1 MKMGKLYVIGTPIGN
16 LQDITLRALATLDKI
31 EVLVC
36 EDSRVASRLI
46 NKYIELGYITNKPRY
61 LAYNEFNENVVWEE
75 VVALVAAGKS
85 VGLVSDA
92 GMPAISDPGY
102 RAIRGC
108 LDQGLEVE
116 IIPGVSALTT
126 ALTWSGIGGEVTLYQ
141 GFLPK
146 GSGKAKEYLEA
157 GRELGTRLRSARLV
171 LYVSPH
177 RIARDLTLASEVL
190 GGEARVVVLREM
202 TKAFEERV
210 EGSVR
215 ELLEKYQTHKP
226 KGEIVVVIAVN
237 GRSSKTVV

>member
-1 MKMGKLYVIGTPIGN
+1 MIGTPIGN

-61 LAYNEFNENVVWEE
+61 LAYNEYNENVVWEE

-108 LDQGLEVE
+108 LDVVGDRRRGNSLPRIFAQRERQG
-116 IIPGVSALTT
+116 
-126 ALTWSGIGGEVTLYQ
+126 Q
-141 GFLPK
+141 
-146 GSGKAKEYLEA
+146 
-157 GRELGTRLRSARLV
+157 
-171 LYVSPH
+171 
-177 RIARDLTLASEVL
+177 RIS
-190 GGEARVVVLREM
+190 
-202 TKAFEERV
+202 
-210 EGSVR
+210 
-215 ELLEKYQTHKP
+215 
-226 KGEIVVVIAVN
+226 
-237 GRSSKTVV
+237 